1 MKKVLLA
8 IAAVATITSCSQN
21 EEFENPTQKAEIS
34 FNTAAVTRATVMTTE
49 DFNVF
54 KVYGYTHTG
63 DFSTE
68 TEGKS
73 LVEGLF
79 NKNAENKWTAE
90 NGKKFYW
97 PAENNV
103 TFFAYSP
110 IDEVGTTYTAPVSSK
125 GYPTVD
131 YKVNNTIANQSDFL
145 IAQETGNITTNKSG
159 ISLGFKHALAQ
170 IAFKLKGSEAS
181 VNYTVTKL
189 VLKGTKDSGTFNWA
203 TNEWTVKED
212 AGIPDYT
219 INMEGDAATSFN
231 GEAITDVL
239 SGTDKV
245 LMLIPQK
252 LDVDVAT
259 IDITYTAVQNGVT
272 LCDGKT
278 AKTVKVPS
286 ITWKAGERVVYT
298 IALTP
303 GEEISISGK
312 VNDAGWV
319 DRNPQPDDIK

>member
-34 FNTAAVTRATVMTTE
+34 FNTAAVTRATVMTTQ
-49 DFNVF
+49 DLNVF
-54 KVYGYTHTG
+54 KVYGYTHT
-63 DFSTE
+63 DEFSTE

-73 LVEGLF
+73 FVEGLF
-79 NKNAENKWTAE
+79 SKNSENKWIAE
-90 NGKKFYW
+90 GGKKFYW

-110 IDEVGTTYTAPVSSK
+110 VEEAVTTYTAPVSK

-131 YKVNNTIANQSDFL
+131 YKVNDVIASQSDFL

-170 IAFKLKGSEAS
+170 IAFKLKGSEAD

-189 VLKGTKDSGTFNWA
+189 VLKGIKDSGTYNWG
-203 TNEWTVKED
+203 TNEW
-212 AGIPDYT
+212 GIKNGAATPNYT
-219 INMEGDAATSFN
+219 IDMSSG
-231 GEAITDVL
+231 AITFAGEEVTEVL
-239 SGTDKV
+239 AGNDRV

-252 LDVDVAT
+252 LDTDVAT
-259 IDITYTAVQNGVT
+259 IDITYTAVQNEVT

-278 AKTVKVPS
+278 AKTVKIPS

-312 VNDAGWV
+312 VNDAGWA
-319 DRNPQPDDIK
+319 DRDPQPDEIE